1 MASFN
6 NKKKKAEFD
15 DDDDDEFS
23 IKPQPLYIEE
33 MKRLQNGTDNTDFD
47 TDYPKIL
54 AENKHLQK
62 IKVSVSQTQDICAQG
77 GTINDAA
84 VYGWIYNRWKH
95 KKLCESLIDGGIEVA
110 AKYLGKKIGLGRN
123 KARHSIKKLAKMG
136 YLSDKR
142 CYKTPNIIKCEY
154 HIKGKDKYNLYAPEV
169 AEVIGITPALVL
181 EGFFVGGATQ
191 YQGKN
196 LRAHAQYITN
206 RIGIH
211 WKTFKRA
218 IKKIIKNKVFLLNLI
233 NAKLYRWNQILE
245 VDKLVHYNSDGGQER
260 AYESGQDSAVYR
272 TEECSMADKTVQEV
286 IKSIKENKEISNKR
300 SVDIISKITD
310 VSLKINKDQSP
321 SPIIKVKQGNAFY
334 YDFGRGSFC
343 APDGGG
349 KNSVALFIRAVKM
362 KTLRF
367 LDYADI
373 NNDKCRSIIAEMTKL
388 FRISA

>member
-1 MASFN
+1 MANFN
-6 NKKKKAEFD
+6 NKKKKADFD
-15 DDDDDEFS
+15 DYDYIS
-23 IKPQPLYIEE
+23 KSHPLYLEE
-33 MKRLQNGTDNTDFD
+33 MKQLQNSVDGEIFD

-54 AENKHLQK
+54 DENKHLQK
-62 IKVSVSQTQDICAQG
+62 IKISVSQTQDICAQG

-84 VYGWIYNRWKH
+84 VYGWIYNMWKY
-95 KKLCESLIDGGIEVA
+95 KKVCEALFEGGIEVA
-110 AKYLGKKIGLGRN
+110 SKYLGKKIGLGRN
-123 KARHSIKKLAKMG
+123 KVRGSIMKLAKMG

-154 HIKGKDKYNLYAPEV
+154 HIKEKDKYNFYATKV

-181 EGFFVGGATQ
+181 EGFFVGDATQ
-191 YQGKN
+191 YQGKD
-196 LRAHAQYITN
+196 LRAHAKMVAK

-218 IKKIIKNKVFLLNLI
+218 LKKIIKNEVFLLNLI

-245 VDKLVHYNSDGGQER
+245 LDKLVHYNSDSGQER
-260 AYESGQDSAVYR
+260 ASKSGQDSAVYR
-272 TEECSMADKTVQEV
+272 TEECSIADKTVQEV
-286 IKSIKENKEISNKR
+286 IKSPKENQEINNKR
-300 SVDIISKITD
+300 SVDNFNKSTNEL
-310 VSLKINKDQSP
+310 LKLNKDQDP
-321 SPIIKVKQGNAFY
+321 NPIIKVKQGNAFY

-367 LDYADI
+367 LDYADV

-388 FRISA
+388 FKISA